1 MMPVA
6 LSTPATPLTVSS
18 SPAGTVAA
26 AAPETEPP
34 HRKRR
39 IDPSPRGGGQALIH
53 LLCY

>member
-26 AAPETEPP
+26 AAPETEPAAVP
-34 HRKRR
+34 GRLSSERTETEMSVS
-39 IDPSPRGGGQALIH
+39 DP
-53 LLCY
+53 